1 MKRLLIAVL
10 LLLISSFNTLKSRQ
24 LLKLSLSAQSYDPR
38 LFGTWQVKT
47 VVVDSHCKYVDEGAE
62 SFSKLNFSLVDGKLS
77 PTWFGHNWNLVEN
90 KMFKLEDN
98 NKLVWVRENSLVKN
112 NKFWI
117 ARSQDLFDIHQNNSI
132 TATSYISQYLNGK
145 YVGDYKT
152 RSYLKR
158 F

>member
-1 MKRLLIAVL
+1 
-10 LLLISSFNTLKSRQ
+10 
-24 LLKLSLSAQSYDPR
+24 
-38 LFGTWQVKT
+38 
-47 VVVDSHCKYVDEGAE
+47 
-62 SFSKLNFSLVDGKLS
+62 
-77 PTWFGHNWNLVEN
+77 
-90 KMFKLEDN
+90 MFKLENN